1 MNGLFISKKKYHC
14 LALWASLLACLHGCK
29 IENDIPYPTVT
40 GDILSF
46 EVEGQCASPDN
57 GSTAAT
63 INTTERTVTLY
74 VDDTVD
80 LTQLRIRRFTVSNDA
95 TILADEAA
103 CTDFALFPTQGF
115 ETPDNLADT
124 RVNFTQPVRFTLQ
137 TYQNYVWTVSVTQL
151 VDRTIDIVGQVRAV
165 VDVENRTAIIYVAE
179 GQDLHNLQVNRMDLG
194 GASGKVVPDPT
205 ALHDFSA
212 PRTFQVTQGWEE
224 VAYEWTVFVYNDSG
238 DTSASTEAAP
248 MSTGAR
254 VSGSIE
260 SGKTPV
266 VEYREAGTEAWT
278 ELPAS
283 AVTVSGTQF
292 TAQLI
297 GLAPATTYE
306 YRIVIDDTPGAQ
318 LSFTTAPATPLTNGG
333 FEDWS
338 SEPAN
343 NGTMWWPW
351 AAGGESF
358 WDTGNRGATTIG
370 DSNSVPTDDTSNG
383 SGRAAM
389 LQSKWSVLKL
399 AAGNIFT
406 GSYVRT
412 DGTNGILSF
421 GRPFTAFP
429 TALRFHYKYTSSTI
443 NRIGEDAMEHL
454 RGLPDSCHV
463 YIALSD
469 RSEPYEIRTRPSER
483 QLFDKNDPNI
493 IAYAEFITG
502 QSTGSYRQIDLPL
515 TYRYY
520 DRAPQQLIIV
530 ASASKYGDYFTGG
543 DSSTLWLDEMELVY
557 E

>member
-1 MNGLFISKKKYHC
+1 MNGLFISKKKY
-14 LALWASLLACLHGCK
+14 LYLTLWTGLLVCLHGCK
-29 IENDIPYPTVT
+29 IENDIPYPTVA

-57 GSTAAT
+57 GSTAAA

-80 LTQLRIRRFTVSNDA
+80 LTQLRIQRFTVSNNA

-103 CTDFALFPTQGF
+103 CMDFALFPTRGF
-115 ETPDNLADT
+115 ETPDNLTDT
-124 RVNFTQPVRFTLQ
+124 RVDFTRPVRFTLH
-137 TYQNYVWTVSVTQL
+137 TYQDYLWTVSVTQL
-151 VDRTIDIVGQVRAV
+151 VERTIDIVGQVRAV
-165 VDVENRTAIIYVAE
+165 IDVENRTAIIYVTE
-179 GQDLHNLQVNRMDLG
+179 SQDLHNLQVNRMDLG

-205 ALHDFSA
+205 ALHDYSD
-212 PRTFQVTQGWEE
+212 PQKFQVTQGWEE
-224 VAYEWTVFVYNDSG
+224 IAYEWTVYVYNNTE

-254 VSGSIE
+254 VSGTIE

-266 VEYREAGTEAWT
+266 VEYRAEGTEAWT

-292 TAQLI
+292 TAQLT

-306 YRIVIDDTPGAQ
+306 YRIVIDGTPGAQ
-318 LSFTTAPATPLTNGG
+318 LNFTTAPATPLTNGG

-338 SEPAN
+338 SEQAN

-351 AAGGESF
+351 AEGDESF

-370 DSNSVPTDDTSNG
+370 DSNSVPTDDTSTG
-383 SGRAAM
+383 SGRAAK
-389 LQSKWSVLKL
+389 LQSKWAVLKL

-443 NRIGEDAMEHL
+443 NRIGEEALEHL

-502 QSTGSYRQIDLPL
+502 QNTDSYRQINLPL

-520 DRAPQQLIIV
+520 GRTPQQLIIV

-543 DSSTLWLDEMELVY
+543 DSSTLWLDEMELIY